1 MKKNAII
8 FGGSG
13 DLGSAIIQ
21 DFLEKGFELVITY
34 KDKKLKKLNNLKNK
48 FRKYK
53 KNINP
58 FNSNSKPI
66 LDKYSESIDIDTLDD
81 WKTAEFLMQL
91 TSKAKRKSL
100 LNGK

>member
-34 KDKKLKKLNNLKNK
+34 KDKKLNNLKNK

-81 WKTAEFLMQL
+81 WKTAEFLIQL

>member
-34 KDKKLKKLNNLKNK
+34 KDKKLNNLKNK

-53 KNINP
+53 KN
-58 FNSNSKPI
+58 F
-66 LDKYSESIDIDTLDD
+66 SIDKNFIL
-81 WKTAEFLMQL
+81 
-91 TSKAKRKSL
+91 
-100 LNGK
+100 